1 MEIFKWDADFST
13 GIQAVDS
20 QHQKLVEMINTAVKL
35 CVSDREMDAGEVES
49 LKHSLMD
56 YTAYHFETEIRLMQK
71 NHIDPRHLEEH
82 GLAHRDFVS
91 AVQMFFKD
99 ESVYRYRDSLEKVVE
114 FLIQWLA
121 YHILHTD
128 KSMSN
133 QIERIC
139 RGESPEEAYV
149 RELQRSEAASGPLLK
164 ALKAL
169 FFLVSEKNRSLEE
182 SNRVLEEKVLQRTEE
197 LAASNRKLQ
206 ELSLTDELTNLPNR
220 RYALDYLEQLVR
232 SWERYGEVFS
242 VMFIDADK
250 FKQVNDLYGHEEGDA
265 VLHWIA
271 GFLRKNLRKSDV
283 VCRFGGDEFVVIC
296 PASSREEALNAAR
309 HILERVESENRSGT
323 VPHWKASFSMG
334 ISQISQTCST
344 PESVLKEA
352 DEAMYRAKTS
362 GGNRVLAGGRT
373 PETAGT

>member
-20 QHQKLVEMINTAVKL
+20 QHQKLVEMINMAVKL
-35 CVSDREMDAGEVES
+35 CVSDREMDSGEVES
-49 LKHSLMD
+49 LKHSLME
-56 YTAYHFETEIRLMQK
+56 YTAYHFETEIRLM
-71 NHIDPRHLEEH
+71 HEHDIDRRHLEEH
-82 GLAHRDFVS
+82 GLAHRGFVS

-139 RGESPEEAYV
+139 MGESPEEAYV

-182 SNRVLEEKVLQRTEE
+182 ANSILEEKVLQRTRE
-197 LAASNRKLQ
+197 LEASNRKLQ
-206 ELSLTDELTNLPNR
+206 ELSLTDELTRLPNR
-220 RYALDYLEQLVR
+220 RYVLEFLEQLVR

-242 VMFIDADK
+242 VIFIDADK
-250 FKQVNDLYGHEEGDA
+250 FKQINDNFGHDKGDA
-265 VLHWIA
+265 VLIWIA
-271 GFLRKNLRKSDV
+271 DFLRENFRKSDIV
-283 VCRFGGDEFVVIC
+283 SRFGGDEFVVIC
-296 PASSREEALNAAR
+296 PSTSREEALTAAL
-309 HILERVESENRSGT
+309 HILDRVESENQNRT
-323 VPHWKASFSMG
+323 VPLWTASFSMG
-334 ISQISQTCST
+334 ISQVF
-344 PESVLKEA
+344 PECPSIETVLREA
-352 DEAMYRAKTS
+352 DEAMYRAKIA
-362 GGNRVLAGGRT
+362 GGNRVLSGGRT
-373 PETAGT
+373 PETAGA